1 MAIILETD
9 RLNVDQIRA
18 ALNEPSQV
26 CTTVQDAHE
35 IMESKGDNLVIVG
48 PTVSMQQVSDMSK
61 HCRVTRPSLGVVV
74 VRDYVSEHDLRLALE
89 SGIRSVVT
97 SGDATA
103 LQNAIA
109 SSTMLSD
116 EISAAMGMDGFHHMG
131 KIFMSFSPKGGVGKT
146 TFAVNLAA
154 SLAQNSEIRVC
165 LIDLDLNFGDVAMF
179 LDKIPDVTLGNLATA
194 QGQLSRNT
202 ISGLSTSIDS
212 NFDAIL
218 SPSHPGI
225 GESLEAGRILELLKL
240 LRRNYDYVIV
250 DSTAQFTDLNMDVFE
265 LADEIYI
272 LSTPDVASIKDLKTA
287 LNVMQELGI
296 TRNKQKIIINRLD
309 PRISLKITEV
319 EALIGIKTSLQIP
332 EYRDAIKALNQG
344 QTLVTFRRS
353 NPISTKINGLV
364 KALLEVRF
372 AVSPSPAMP
381 EPAPETSA
389 PSGLKE

>member
-18 ALNEPSQV
+18 ALNESSQV

-35 IMESKGDNLVIVG
+35 LMESEGDNLVIVG
-48 PTVSMQQVSDMSK
+48 PSVSMQQVSDMSR

-89 SGIRSVVT
+89 SGIRNVVT
-97 SGDATA
+97 AGDALA

-109 SSTMLSD
+109 SSNLLSD

-131 KIFMSFSPKGGVGKT
+131 KILMSFSPKGGVGKT

-179 LDKIPDVTLGNLATA
+179 LDKIPHVTLGNLATA

-202 ISGLSTSIDS
+202 ISGLSTTIDD

-218 SPSHPGI
+218 SPSHPRLA
-225 GESLEAGRILELLKL
+225 ETLEPQRIVELLRL
-240 LRRNYDYVIV
+240 LRRNFDYVIV
-250 DSTAQFTDLNMDVFE
+250 DSTSQFTDLNMDIFE
-265 LADEIYI
+265 LTDEIYI

-287 LNVMQELGI
+287 MNVMQELGV
-296 TRNKQKIIINRLD
+296 TRNKQKIVLNRLD
-309 PRISLKITEV
+309 PRISLKVSEV
-319 EALIGIKTSLQIP
+319 ETLIGLKSTLQIP

-344 QTLVTFRRS
+344 QTLASFRRN
-353 NPISTKINGLV
+353 NPISVKINGLV
-364 KALLEVRF
+364 KTLLEQRF
-372 AVSPSPAMP
+372 AISPPPAMP
-381 EPAPETSA
+381 APAPEVPAT
-389 PSGLKE
+389 PGQQE